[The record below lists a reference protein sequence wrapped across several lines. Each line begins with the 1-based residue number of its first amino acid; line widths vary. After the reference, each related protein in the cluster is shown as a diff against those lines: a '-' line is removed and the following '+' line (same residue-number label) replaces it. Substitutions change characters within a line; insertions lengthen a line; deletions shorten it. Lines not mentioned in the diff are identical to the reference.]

1 MTTRSH
7 HDNVEKQFGSQ
18 ASAYLTSTVHASGRD
33 LQRLA
38 ERLADFPQAKVL
50 DMGCGAGDAR
60 FSAGGR
66 GAGVGAHG
74 VL

>member
-18 ASAYLTSTVHASGRD
+18 ASAYLSSAVHASGRD

-38 ERLADFPQAKVL
+38 ERLADFSIW
-50 DMGCGAGDAR
+50 DAVPDTPALR
-60 FSAGGR
+60 RQGR
-66 GAGVGAHG
+66 
-74 VL
+74 LPR